1 MKHMNVALFVPHL
14 GCPHRCAFCDQHAIS
29 GSGAPITADEI
40 VAACETAKRTPH
52 RREDAE
58 IAFFGGSFTAIDRDV
73 QKLCL
78 ETVQPYLERD
88 FGGIR
93 ISTRPDAVDDEE
105 LAFLK
110 AYGVTAIELGAQ
122 SMDDRVLT
130 LNARGHTAADTADA
144 ARRIRGAG
152 FSLGLQMMTGL
163 YGATDETDLAT
174 ANAFLSLSPDTV
186 RVYPTVVLAGT
197 RLAALYR
204 DGTYLQPDFDAQV
217 ALCARLLTLF
227 ESNGVRVIRL
237 GLHAGRELEKNYVAG
252 TYHPAFRELV
262 ESRCRRQ
269 TLEALLRDKPPGHYI
284 IYIKRGEL
292 SRTIGQRREN
302 LTYFAD
308 RGYLLRVRET
318 DASQTPRIE
327 RG

>member
-14 GCPHRCAFCDQHAIS
+14 GCPHRCAFCDQNAIS
-29 GSGAPITADEI
+29 GSGSPLTAEEI
-40 VAACETAKRTPH
+40 VAACERARQTPH
-52 RREDAE
+52 RQADAE
-58 IAFFGGSFTAIDRDV
+58 IAFFGGSFTAIDRET

-122 SMDDRVLT
+122 SMDDRVLA
-130 LNARGHTAADTADA
+130 LNRRGHTAADTVDA
-144 ARRIRGAG
+144 ASRVRKAW

-174 ANAFLSLSPDTV
+174 ARAFLTLSPDTV

-204 DGTYLQPDFDAQV
+204 AGTYIPPDLDAQV
-217 ALCARLLTLF
+217 TLCARLLTLF
-227 ESNGVRVIRL
+227 ETNGVRVIRL
-237 GLHAGRELEKNYVAG
+237 GLHAGRELERQFVAG
-252 TYHPAFRELV
+252 TYHPAFRERV
-262 ESRCRRQ
+262 ESRRWRQ
-269 TLEALLRDKPPGHYI
+269 TLADLLRDRPPDYYI

-292 SRTIGQRREN
+292 SKAIGQCREN
-302 LTYFAD
+302 LTYFAE
-308 RGYLLRVRET
+308 RGYTLRIRET
-318 DASQTPRIE
+318 DEAQTPKIE